1 MQANIK
7 RLIRSHLK
15 LPAVAMLEQAKSLSG
30 SQVSLDTMTKAP
42 NDGKRLFGASYGI
55 DWYQIN
61 SFN

>member
-1 MQANIK
+1 
-7 RLIRSHLK
+7 
-15 LPAVAMLEQAKSLSG
+15 MLEQAKSRSVG
-30 SQVSLDTMTKAP
+30 QVTVHTMTKAP